1 MPASTIVVV
10 DDNAVLLHVMHHLFT
25 RQGYHVV
32 TSRFGND
39 ALDLVQNNTP
49 SLLVIDLQLGP
60 WSGLSIIEQLR
71 TMPDFAA
78 LPVIV
83 YSGNPIVLDPAA
95 PRLKHLGCAV
105 LEKPFP
111 LEMML
116 QHVEVALGHS
126 VVNS

>member
-1 MPASTIVVV
+1 MSASTIVVV

-25 RQGYHVV
+25 RKGYHVV

-39 ALDLVQNNTP
+39 AIDLVQNNDT

-71 TMPDFAA
+71 AMPAFAA

-83 YSGNPIVLDPAA
+83 YSGNPIMLDPASS
-95 PRLKHLGCAV
+95 RLKNLGCAV

-116 QHVEVALGHS
+116 QHVQAALG
-126 VVNS
+126 

>member
-1 MPASTIVVV
+1 MPASTIVVN

-25 RQGYHVV
+25 RHGYNVV

-39 ALDLVQNNTP
+39 ALDLVQNNAP

-71 TMPDFAA
+71 AMPAFAA

-83 YSGNPIVLDPAA
+83 YSGNPIMLDPAA
-95 PRLKHLGCAV
+95 PRLKKLGCAV
-105 LEKPFP
+105 LEKQFP
-111 LEMML
+111 LEAML
-116 QHVEVALGHS
+116 QRVEAALGQP
-126 VVNS
+126 VVI

>member
-1 MPASTIVVV
+1 MSPSTIVVV
-10 DDNAVLLHVMHHLFT
+10 DDNAVLLHVMDHLFT
-25 RQGYHVV
+25 RRGYHVV

-39 ALDLVQNNTP
+39 ALDLVQNNAT

-71 TMPDFAA
+71 LMPAFAA

-83 YSGNPIVLDPAA
+83 YSGNPILLDPAA
-95 PRLKHLGCAV
+95 SRLKNLGCSI

-116 QHVEVALGHS
+116 QQVESALGQS
-126 VVNS
+126 ITV